1 MFLRKN
7 DKIETLIGQKSE
19 FKGDVTTEGTIRID
33 GRFIGNVFAEWVI
46 VGESGN
52 IKGDITAKGI
62 IIGGMVEGNL
72 RSDDIVEIK
81 STGRLTGDIHTKKL
95 SVSEGGMFEGRS
107 YIKREEDSK
116 IIDFPAKES
125 ASM

>member
-1 MFLRKN
+1 MFLRRN
-7 DKIETLIGQKSE
+7 DKIETLIGQKSA

-33 GRFIGNVFAEWVI
+33 GSFTGDVSAEWVI

-52 IKGDITAKGI
+52 VKGNITAKGI
-62 IIGGMVEGNL
+62 IIGGIVEGNL
-72 RSDDIVEIK
+72 KSDDIVEIK

-107 YIKREEDSK
+107 FIKREDDSK
-116 IIDFPAKES
+116 VIDFPAKES

>member
-1 MFLRKN
+1 MFLRRS
-7 DKIETLIGQKSE
+7 DKIETLIGQRSE

-33 GRFIGNVFAEWVI
+33 GRFIGNITAEWVI
-46 VGESGN
+46 IGDSGYIKGN
-52 IKGDITAKGI
+52 ITSKGI
-62 IIGGMVEGNL
+62 IIGGIVEGNL
-72 RSDDIVEIK
+72 KSDDIVEIK

-107 YIKREEDSK
+107 FIKREDDGK
-116 IIDFPAKES
+116 VIDFPIKES